1 MGRRSGG
8 YAGPNVSAGRLIV
21 YERLLVT
28 RPAIGFRRGRP
39 RTYTDG
45 RFLAA
50 G

>member
-28 RPAIGFRRGRP
+28 WLAKCEFRLEN
-39 RTYTDG
+39 D
-45 RFLAA
+45 A
-50 G
+50 